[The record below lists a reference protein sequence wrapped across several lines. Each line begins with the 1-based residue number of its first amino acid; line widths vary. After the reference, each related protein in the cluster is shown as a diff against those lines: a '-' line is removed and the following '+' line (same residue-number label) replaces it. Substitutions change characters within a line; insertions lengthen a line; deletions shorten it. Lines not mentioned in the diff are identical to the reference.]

1 MLEIVC
7 YSYSAVLEAHK
18 GGCQRIELCEN
29 AAEGGTTP
37 SLGTILSCRKLSN
50 MKIHVMIRPRGGD
63 FIYTDEEIN
72 IMLKDI
78 EIAKNSGVD
87 GVVFGILKSNGN
99 IDYERTLLLVQ
110 AASGLSITFHRAF
123 DWVNDPVSS
132 LETLISLGIDRVLTS
147 GCESTAIKGIYRS
160 VSINHFLHLIKLYI

>member
-7 YSYSAVLEAHK
+7 YSYAAALEAHK
-18 GGCQRIELCEN
+18 GGCERIELCEN

-37 SLGTILSCRKLSN
+37 SLGTILACRKFSN

-78 EIAKNSGVD
+78 EIVKEAGID
-87 GVVFGILKSNGN
+87 GVVFGVLKFDGN

-123 DWVNDPVSS
+123 DWVVNTDVA
-132 LETLISLGIDRVLTS
+132 LETLISLGINRVLTS
-147 GCESTAIKGIYRS
+147 GCESSAIKGIYS
-160 VSINHFLHLIKLYI
+160 YFFINYCESCIFI